1 MTAITMTTTPVTA
14 NLRKTILCHLAAVGA
29 LAFATSAAA
38 QGDASKDPLRILVP
52 FGPGTPLDV
61 IARDIAH
68 EMRPLLQQAVIVDNK
83 PGAAGMIGGA
93 ELARTTSPSTTFMLT
108 THNTVV
114 INPNLYKNISYQ
126 PQRDFTP
133 IGLVGLG
140 GYVLV
145 ASPTGALKTLDQY
158 LGEARAHPG
167 KVSYGSL
174 GVGSGPHMC
183 GEMLIEKTRVKLMH
197 VPYTTGSITSVV
209 GGQVDSSWE
218 PYATAAPFIKSGKLI
233 ALGAS
238 TSYRPSVFPATV
250 PLLPEM
256 LPGYECTSWI
266 GLFASAKAPE
276 PVVRRLS
283 EALTKVVQSPRFQ
296 ERLVTNGFLP
306 KLATEAEMRNLIAND
321 SQTWARI
328 VTDAGLKLE

>member
-1 MTAITMTTTPVTA
+1 MNSSPRRITPF
-14 NLRKTILCHLAAVGA
+14 AAKLVGGL
-29 LAFATSAAA
+29 LAFAALTLGSAAMA
-38 QGDASKDPLRILVP
+38 QVEPSKEALRIIVP

-61 IARDIAH
+61 IARDIAQ
-68 EMRPLLQQAVIVDNK
+68 EIRPLLQQTVIVDNK

-93 ELARTTSPSTTFMLT
+93 ELARTTAPSTTFMLT

-114 INPNLYKNISYQ
+114 INPHLYKNISYQ
-126 PQRDFTP
+126 PQRDFAP
-133 IGLVGLG
+133 VGLVGVG

-145 ASPTGALKTLDQY
+145 ASPTSSFKNLDQY
-158 LGEARAHPG
+158 LAEARANPG

-183 GEMLIEKTRVKLMH
+183 GEMLIEKTHVKLVH
-197 VPYTTGSITSVV
+197 VPFTTGSITNVV

-218 PYATAAPFIKSGKLI
+218 PYATAAPFIKTGKLV

-238 TSYRPSVFPATV
+238 TNYRAAVFPPSV
-250 PLLPEM
+250 PLLPE
-256 LPGYECTSWI
+256 LLSGYECTSWI

-276 PVVRRLS
+276 AVVRRLS
-283 EALTKVVQSPRFQ
+283 EALNRVVQSLGFQ

-306 KLATEAEMRNLIAND
+306 KLATSAEMRSLIAND
-321 SQTWARI
+321 NKTWARI
-328 VTDAGLKLE
+328 VSEAGLKLE